1 MKQNFAS
8 ALKAVLAHE
17 GGFSDHPL
25 DPGGMTNLGVTKRV
39 WEEWRGRPVS
49 VKEMLFLTPE
59 IVAPMYKAKYWD
71 RIRGD
76 DLPAGIDYIVF
87 DAAVN
92 SGTGRAI
99 KWLQG
104 AVGVETD
111 GDLGPKTLAAVAL
124 QNPLMLAKAYG
135 DRRLSFLHDLPTWDT
150 FGRGW
155 ARRVAE
161 VTSAAN
167 TMTA

>member
-25 DPGGMTNLGVTKRV
+25 DPGGVTNLGVTKRV

-49 VKEMLFLTPE
+49 IKEMMALTPE
-59 IVAPMYKAKYWD
+59 IVAPMYKSKYWD

-99 KWLQG
+99 KWLQA

-124 QNPLMLAKAYG
+124 QNQLMLAKAYG